1 MLIDYAIWCYA
12 RFTWDQWVVEND
24 HILGVEIENE
34 TVSYNIDKIKDYQP
48 IKIRESADENN
59 KKVELFCITD
69 SLDLSFHCFLN

>member
-1 MLIDYAIWCYA
+1 MLCN

-59 KKVELFCITD
+59 KKVHFIA
-69 SLDLSFHCFLN
+69 